1 MGLRKTISLRVSNPV
16 YSLSGMKT
24 FLAIFCALAIAGV
37 CQAAAA
43 PKLNHV
49 VSFKF
54 KSSASAEQIKEVEAA
69 FKALKKQ
76 IPEIQ
81 TLEAGT
87 NVSPENLN
95 KGFTH
100 GWILSFKSDKDRDAY
115 LVHPDHKAFGKLVG
129 AVLEDVFVIDFWV
142 KD

>member
-1 MGLRKTISLRVSNPV
+1 
-16 YSLSGMKT
+16 MKT

-54 KSSASAEQIKEVEAA
+54 KSSATAEQIKEVEDS
-69 FKALKKQ
+69 FKALKSK
-76 IPEIQ
+76 ISGIQ

-87 NVSPENLN
+87 NVSPEKLN

-100 GWILSFKSDKDRDAY
+100 CWILTFKSEKDRDDY
-115 LVHPDHKAFGKLVG
+115 LVHPDHKAFAKALGP
-129 AVLEDVFVIDFWV
+129 VLEDVFVIDFWA

>member
-1 MGLRKTISLRVSNPV
+1 MSTISLPV
-16 YSLSGMKT
+16 EETVYRLRAMKT

-37 CQAAAA
+37 CQAGAA

-54 KSSASAEQIKEVEAA
+54 KSSATAEQIKEVEDS
-69 FKALKKQ
+69 FKALKSM
-76 IPEIQ
+76 ISGIQ

-87 NVSPENLN
+87 NVSPEKLN

-100 GWILSFKSDKDRDAY
+100 CWILSFKSEKDRDDY
-115 LVHPDHKAFGKLVG
+115 LVHPDHKAFGKALG
-129 AVLEDVFVIDFWV
+129 PVLEDAFVIDFWA